1 MPKRVIDFDAM
12 WASDKIA
19 ACADWAQAEYAWLYG
34 LADCAGCFELTNLRV
49 VWGRVAAIRKSF
61 SMERLEQ
68 VLDEFQDKGLLF
80 VWNESGKRYG
90 HWTGSDVPGRLPPPS
105 WRNRLE
111 RLAPA
116 VPREQFAKYVAAH
129 SAGVKN
135 RSRCEP
141 MPDGTSAACGGELP
155 RAKVESANVQS
166 AIEFDRGVTSV
177 EPVGLWRDERSANWS
192 GAKNTSMCP
201 PRRASSSRNSIGCES
216 AGRGVR
222 KACLEEPQAQDLGL
236 DLDQEGNRE
245 RQIHTHDALGT
256 ERVCESTQ
264 NSFEEEQN
272 QKKMPFEENIRAT
285 AEETAKPI
293 NSGRNSANPL
303 RSSLQAT
310 ASPETLREIWEQER
324 GSLGELRAL
333 SPEREARCRERLAH
347 ARKKGKD
354 IKQFLSDFRE
364 AVARAA
370 KTPFCCGAGPGGWIA
385 NFDWLVAN
393 DTNYLKVLE
402 GRYDSGAGISGN
414 GTVAPNAASGPRGFS
429 ARAGSWAAHARAR
442 DESVRRELHTGAGP
456 ASTQNSARVRAGV
469 VDRALHRV

>member
-19 ACADWAQAEYAWLYG
+19 ACAEWAQAEYAWLYG

-61 SMERLEQ
+61 SIERLEQ
-68 VLDEFQDKGLLF
+68 VLDEFQAKGLLF
-80 VWNESGKRYG
+80 VWNEGGKRYG

-129 SAGVKN
+129 SVGMKVK
-135 RSRCEP
+135 SRCEV

-155 RAKVESANVQS
+155 KAKLNSAEERS
-166 AIEFDRGVTSV
+166 AIEFGAEDPSG
-177 EPVGLWRDERSANWS
+177 EPLGLWRDERSANCS
-192 GAKNTSMCP
+192 SAPETSTCP
-201 PRRASSSRNSIGCES
+201 PRRANVTRKTVELNPQ
-216 AGRGVR
+216 RGEQL
-222 KACLEEPQAQDLGL
+222 KACLERTQAQDLGL

-245 RQIHTHDALGT
+245 RQIHTHAPQAAKS
-256 ERVCESTQ
+256 ECEIT
-264 NSFEEEQN
+264 NNRLEEQQKQN
-272 QKKMPFEENIRAT
+272 QMPFEENSKAN
-285 AEETAKPI
+285 AKETAKSI
-293 NSGRNSANPL
+293 NTGQNHANIL
-303 RSSLQAT
+303 KTSLQAT

-333 SPEREARCRERLAH
+333 TPEREARCRERLSH
-347 ARKKGKD
+347 ARKKGKNVA
-354 IKQFLSDFRE
+354 QFLADFRE

-370 KTPFCCGAGPGGWIA
+370 ATPFCRGAGPGGWIA

-402 GRYDSGAGISGN
+402 GRYDAGPGISGN
-414 GTVAPNAASGPRGFS
+414 GATAPNAPRGFS
-429 ARAGSWAAHARAR
+429 ASAGSWAAHAMAR
-442 DESVRRELHTGAGP
+442 DESVRRELQAGAGP
-456 ASTQNSARVRAGV
+456 SSTQNSTRVRTGV
-469 VDRALHRV
+469 VDRALHRL